1 MTNKYNK
8 NKVSKNYISVGFN
21 AGYRF
26 WSCFFFKYEIKFC
39 VSALV
44 KRYPAVYLIQFQTQG
59 LFMFILEVK

>member
-1 MTNKYNK
+1 MLD
-8 NKVSKNYISVGFN
+8 IDFGH
-21 AGYRF
+21 A
-26 WSCFFFKYEIKFC
+26 FFFKYEIKFC